1 MIIIIAIIFF
11 FSKHILFKTKNPGTK
26 HNIYNLKREK
36 NTILHSEHSKINN
49 FI

>member
-1 MIIIIAIIFF
+1 MQLF

-26 HNIYNLKREK
+26 HNLQLEERKK
-36 NTILHSEHSKINN
+36 TILHSEHSKVNN